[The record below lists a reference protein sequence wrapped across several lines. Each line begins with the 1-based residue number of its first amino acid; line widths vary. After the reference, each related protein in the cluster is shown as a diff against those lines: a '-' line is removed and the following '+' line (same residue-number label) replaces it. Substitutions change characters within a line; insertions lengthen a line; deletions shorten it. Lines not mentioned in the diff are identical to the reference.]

1 MATTLQALLNIRA
14 NVQGEGAVAGLG
26 KAIGG
31 IQGKAAATTGALRGL
46 TGSLGMGGL
55 AGAMGALTPLLT
67 AAGLASMAHGA
78 ITAADNM
85 NDLRQKTGVS
95 VEALSQ
101 FGRAAEMSGTTIDG
115 VAGAMAK
122 LARGMTA
129 TKGPA
134 VDAMHSMGIASR
146 DASGNLRSVD
156 EVMLEVADKFKTMPD
171 GAQKSALAVAL
182 FGKAG
187 ADMIPMLNMGSAAI
201 KELGATMSGEF
212 AAQADELNDKLAV
225 IQGSLTK
232 VAVQLATALMP
243 ALQLAADTVGVLAAG
258 LGQLPGPLQT
268 LVVSA
273 ALIAI
278 AWGPIVGTFAALA
291 GVIGTVGPLLTGLGA
306 VIAGFITWPVLLVA
320 GLVAAGVAIFAFRD
334 QIMAF
339 FTWWAKTSTDT
350 LTALGKAL
358 YTLYV
363 QPFVEAWDGMK
374 TAAQA
379 FFTWLPTGW
388 TAFSKFAT
396 GIFTAIGTAFSKFF
410 VDPVRKAFTIVVD
423 AGKQALRGLLQW
435 AANAI
440 NGVINL
446 MNRVIAGI
454 NRVRG
459 ALGLSTFGTI
469 GNVTVPA
476 FAEGAFVTGPTL
488 AMVGDNKG
496 GREYIVPEG
505 KAERFAQ
512 NYLAGARG
520 AAAIPSSTSAST
532 GGGGP
537 VTVNLTTGPLQQLPD
552 GRGGLPIEDVQKLV
566 RQAVIGA
573 MRQARTP
580 AGRYAMG
587 G

>member
-1 MATTLQALLNIRA
+1 MATTLQALLNIKA

-31 IQGKAAATTGALRGL
+31 IQGKAAATTGALKGL

-55 AGAMGALTPLLT
+55 AGAMGALTPLLS
-67 AAGLASMAHGA
+67 AAGLGMMAKGA
-78 ITAADNM
+78 IDAADNM

-95 VEALSQ
+95 VEVLSQ

-129 TKGPA
+129 TKSPA
-134 VDAMHSMGIASR
+134 VAVMHSMGIASR

-171 GAQKSALAVAL
+171 GAEKTALAIGL

-201 KELGATMSGEF
+201 KELGVTMSGEF

-291 GVIGTVGPLLTGLGA
+291 GVIGTVGPLLAGLGT
-306 VIAGFITWPVLLVA
+306 ILAGLVSWPVLLVA

-334 QIMAF
+334 QIAGF
-339 FTWWAKTSTDT
+339 FAWWWKTSQET
-350 LTALGKAL
+350 LGAIGRGLYAL
-358 YTLYV
+358 YLE
-363 QPFVEAWDGMK
+363 PFVKVSTGIRDATM
-374 TAAQA
+374 ALL
-379 FFTWLPTGW
+379 TWLPTGW
-388 TAFSKFAT
+388 RSFSTFVT
-396 GIFTAIGTAFSKFF
+396 GIFTSIGQAFSRVF
-410 VDPVRKAFTIVVD
+410 VQPVTRAFEAIMNI
-423 AGKQALRGLLQW
+423 GRNALRSLLQW
-435 AANAI
+435 TVNAV
-440 NGVINL
+440 NRVIDL
-446 MNRVIAGI
+446 INRVIAGY
-454 NRVRG
+454 NSLP
-459 ALGLSTFGTI
+459 APDI
-469 GNVTVPA
+469 GFIPRQSVPS
-476 FAEGAFVTGPTL
+476 FAQGGFVNGPTL
-488 AMVGDNKG
+488 SVLGDNKT
-496 GREYIVPEG
+496 GREYAVPEE
-505 KAERFAQ
+505 KAIGFAQ
-512 NYLAGARG
+512 NILAGARG
-520 AAAIPSSTSAST
+520 AAAIPSST
-532 GGGGP
+532 GGGGGGGGMGP

-552 GRGGLPIEDVQKLV
+552 GRGGLPIDDVEKLL
-566 RQAVIGA
+566 RQAVEMT

-587 G
+587 F